1 MSNKIFIGDPEE
13 DTVTEPTVVV
23 DELEEKKEEKGEDK
37 SSSRF
42 SSFPIRGLNTLS
54 GPKGEPSQHCPLNES
69 LVPGSIP
76 FRPRKSPF
84 LHFGR
89 NEDKVKK
96 EEEQTETPTGDLDE
110 KDNVVATT
118 IVTEKP
124 EETSTRAAF
133 NPLVRTRKKNDWQK
147 KSNQIPP

>member
-1 MSNKIFIGDPEE
+1 M
-13 DTVTEPTVVV
+13 
-23 DELEEKKEEKGEDK
+23 
-37 SSSRF
+37 
-42 SSFPIRGLNTLS
+42 NTLS

-96 EEEQTETPTGDLDE
+96 EEEQTEAPAGDLE
-110 KDNVVATT
+110 EEDNVVATT
-118 IVTEKP
+118 ILTEKP

-133 NPLVRTRKKNDWQK
+133 NPLVRTRKLAK
-147 KSNQIPP
+147 I

>member
-23 DELEEKKEEKGEDK
+23 DELEEKKEEKEEDK

-54 GPKGEPSQHCPLNES
+54 GPKGEPSQHYPLNES
-69 LVPGSIP
+69 PVPGSIP

-133 NPLVRTRKKNDWQK
+133 NPLVRTRKLAK
-147 KSNQIPP
+147 I

>member
-23 DELEEKKEEKGEDK
+23 DELEEKKEEKEEDK

-69 LVPGSIP
+69 PVPGSIP

-96 EEEQTETPTGDLDE
+96 EEEQTETPAVDLEEEDNGD
-110 KDNVVATT
+110 ATT

-133 NPLVRTRKKNDWQK
+133 NPLVRTRKLAK
-147 KSNQIPP
+147 I

>member
-1 MSNKIFIGDPEE
+1 MS
-13 DTVTEPTVVV
+13 
-23 DELEEKKEEKGEDK
+23 L
-37 SSSRF
+37 
-42 SSFPIRGLNTLS
+42 
-54 GPKGEPSQHCPLNES
+54 PSIALNES

-96 EEEQTETPTGDLDE
+96 EEEQTEAPAGDLDE
-110 KDNVVATT
+110 EDNVVATT

-147 KSNQIPP
+147 SNQIPL